1 MTLAL
6 APVCEPGSSLPSQL
20 AVALSIP
27 ASEATVFRLDDNVM
41 GTAGMAAL
49 ISNESATDSHGP
61 LLLVRTVRDGTLELA
76 PSRPASGTVT
86 FRYYA
91 KSVPT
96 TVTGAREGLR
106 DDATGIVGD
115 GRHFLV
121 LPESQHRYRM
131 RIAWEAPLCPAST
144 RGDGESTF
152 GGDVVGP
159 LTDLREGAYYWGRPQ
174 RTAVDDG
181 ALHLRIA
188 WFGEPV
194 FDVATAGAW
203 AARILA
209 AEREFFADDDPN
221 LYPVVVRV
229 LQSQDDRANGVG
241 RETSFL
247 SAIGPRTTFARRL
260 KVNFAH
266 EMLHRWLG
274 MRLRLRGTEGT
285 AYWFS
290 EGFTVHYSNRIA
302 FRAGLLSIEE
312 FLESLND
319 TASRHFANKHA
330 RATNDEIA
338 RGFFQDQV
346 LSTVPYTRG
355 ALYAAELDA
364 ALRKAGK
371 RSLDELLR
379 ALYHQAR
386 VAHDGLP
393 ANAVRQLVQAEL
405 GRGGV
410 ERYDAVIVHG
420 RDPDPPTG
428 AYGPCFERV
437 RASHGFAWARVPGVT
452 DEECRAW

>member
-1 MTLAL
+1 
-6 APVCEPGSSLPSQL
+6 VCEPGASDPSQL
-20 AVALSIP
+20 AVTLTVP
-27 ASEATVFRLDDNVM
+27 ASEATVFRLDDDVM

-49 ISNESATDSHGP
+49 ISNESATDDHGP
-61 LLLVRTVRDGTLELA
+61 LLLVREVRDGTLELA

-86 FRYYA
+86 LRYHA
-91 KSVPT
+91 KSVAT

-106 DDATGIVGD
+106 HDATGIVGD

-121 LPESQHRYRM
+121 LPESQHRYKM
-131 RIAWEAPLCPAST
+131 RIAWDAPLCPTST
-144 RGDGESTF
+144 RGDGASTF
-152 GGDVVGP
+152 AGDVVGP

-174 RTAVDDG
+174 LTTVEDG

-194 FDVATAGAW
+194 FDVAIVGAW
-203 AARILA
+203 AAKILA
-209 AEREFFADDDPN
+209 AERDFFADDDPS
-221 LYPVVVRV
+221 LYSVVVRV

-247 SAIGPRTTFARRL
+247 SAIGPRLTFARRL

-274 MRLRLRGTEGT
+274 MRLRLRGAEGT
-285 AYWFS
+285 AYWFT
-290 EGFTVHYSNRIA
+290 EGFTVHFSNRIT
-302 FRAGLLSIEE
+302 FRAGLLTIDE

-319 TASRHFANKHA
+319 TTSRHFANKHA

-338 RGFFQDQV
+338 RRFFKDQA
-346 LSTVPYTRG
+346 LAIVPYTRG

-379 ALYHQAR
+379 GLYQQAR
-386 VAHDGLP
+386 AAHDGLP
-393 ANAVRQLVQAEL
+393 ANSVRQLVQAEL
-405 GRGGV
+405 GRAGV

-420 RDPDPPTG
+420 SDPDPPSG

-437 RASHGFAWARVPGVT
+437 RAPQGFSWARVSGVT
-452 DEECRAW
+452 DEQCRAW